1 MLPVMTYD
9 RSTSGSD
16 QTLRTVCRAEFA
28 RLVRQ
33 GGNRLG
39 LILSAGFGLLTGLTA
54 LAILSYLSSGDA
66 DGATS
71 LNIVV
76 PMEVTIAVTAVLLSL
91 SVVLHFGRRA
101 QSGALLGALV
111 LVPNRRRLLSSL
123 VIATA
128 SLAAGAVFFASATV
142 GITATVVSRS
152 TKGMGDALVAA
163 ACGAIAAACLSV
175 LALFLALITNRAVLG
190 LMIWMLWWI
199 VFPLALVV
207 GGAFLP
213 VWLSGFTSEV
223 ASATP
228 TALLG
233 KATTV
238 STVVTQ
244 GVGPLITGL
253 AGLLAW
259 VGVLGTLAYLMF
271 IRRSV

>member
-1 MLPVMTYD
+1 MLPIMTYD
-9 RSTSGSD
+9 RITTGSD
-16 QTLRTVCRAEFA
+16 QTLRTVCRAELA

-33 GGNRLG
+33 GGNRSG
-39 LILSAGFGLLTGLTA
+39 LLLSIGFGLLAGLTA

-66 DGATS
+66 GGATS
-71 LNIVV
+71 LNVTV
-76 PMEVTIAVTAVLLSL
+76 PMEVTISVTAVLLSL
-91 SVVLHFGRRA
+91 TVVLHFGRRA

-111 LVPNRRRLLSSL
+111 LVPNRRRLLSGL

-128 SLAAGAVFFASATV
+128 SLAAGAVFIVSSTV
-142 GITATVVSRS
+142 GITAMALSRS
-152 TKGMGDALVAA
+152 TTGMAEAVVAA

-199 VFPLALVV
+199 VFPLALLV
-207 GGAFLP
+207 GSAFLP
-213 VWLSGFTSEV
+213 AWLSSVTSEV
-223 ASATP
+223 ASTTP

-233 KATTV
+233 RATAV
-238 STVVTQ
+238 STVVAQ
-244 GVGPLITGL
+244 GVGSLTTSL

-259 VGVLGTLAYLMF
+259 VGVLGTMAYLMF